1 MEYSEEKHICDYCGE
16 EAHYHFKNGKWC
28 CSKSTSSCKA
38 MKEKFSNL
46 ATKQWSRL
54 KKDYG
59 IKYKKDIPKEA
70 QIKNNNLN
78 EQGICF
84 YCGQKAEYKLKCG
97 KWCCQKRP
105 NMCPAIRAKNSQSN
119 KNRIKEGKSHSAW
132 NKGLPAWNKGLTK
145 QTDQRIKQRG
155 ITLKKRYKNKEIIS
169 PNLGKKLWSE
179 EDKKRISQHRKQ
191 YLNQHPEK
199 VPYLLNHSSKISY
212 PERYFKYVFNKENI
226 NLNYHLQVGRY
237 QLDFYNEDLKKYI
250 QIDGQ
255 SHYTDKKT
263 IKIDEERTQYLKELG
278 WEGIRIRWKE
288 YKRMTLDDRKQTISN
303 IKNFLS

>member
-28 CSKSTSSCKA
+28 CSKSTSSCKGLRKKLSKIA
-38 MKEKFSNL
+38 TQQWKELKQKGIKFKEDIPQNE
-46 ATKQWSRL
+46 RVF
-54 KKDYG
+54 KKDYQ
-59 IKYKKDIPKEA
+59 EH
-70 QIKNNNLN
+70 
-78 EQGICF
+78 ICY
-84 YCGQKAEYKLKCG
+84 YCGAQNAQYQFKNG
-97 KWCCQKRP
+97 RWCCQDKV
-105 NMCPAIRAKNSQSN
+105 NKCPAIRQKNSQKN
-119 KNRIKEGKSHSAW
+119 KIRQRSEEFKLNRKPRK
-132 NKGLPAWNKGLTK
+132 AWNKGLTK
-145 QTDQRIKQRG
+145 ETSKSIKAHSD
-155 ITLKKRYKNKEIIS
+155 TLKRKYKTGQLIAH
-169 PNLGKKLWSE
+169 NLGKKLWSE

-237 QLDFYNEDLKKYI
+237 QLDFYNEDLKKYV

-255 SHYTDKKT
+255 SHYVDKKT

-288 YKRMTLDDRKQTISN
+288 YRRMTLDDRKQTISN